1 MKKTKRVLAM
11 LLSLILTMSA
21 AVQVAFATQDP
32 TTLDDHLVVHY
43 DFEGAT
49 VADALKDKSTG
60 GSVKDDLS
68 AYVKTDLTAST
79 GTATEVGS
87 TDFNSSFVIDSVNGT
102 AKNLKSNASLQTPSS
117 ADTQCVYS
125 GDGEGN
131 YGTATWFVRFKLED
145 VDSAETCVIEMRI
158 NNKSKCLFTLSV
170 NTGGLL
176 YTKAGKTGSASA
188 NYTHT
193 NGTDG
198 VINDGVYVNFVLV
211 MQAGQGASG
220 YDHDMSYTPYISYGN
235 PTSAA
240 DWTKLKE
247 SGVTPF
253 RDDALT
259 SAPLSLFDRYDCA
272 GSNNTTLTYDDVRLY
287 NKGLTTAEM
296 QEIFDTGS
304 FANKA
309 PTMVGHQTKASAEAG
324 KSDMRLL
331 AVVNKL
337 EGVKEFGYK
346 IEQGDNSTEISCK
359 YVYTSVLETYAN
371 QTTTLNATD
380 EGGNYFIALH
390 ITGIPDGS
398 VQTFTVTPFTV
409 ATDGTVYYG
418 SPQEITL
425 NTAQ

>member
-11 LLSLILTMSA
+11 LLSVILTMSA

-60 GSVKDDLS
+60 GSVKDDLKAYIGGTLTETS
-68 AYVKTDLTAST
+68 AANFAST
-79 GTATEVGS
+79 FA
-87 TDFNSSFVIDSVNGT
+87 IDPVNGT
-102 AKNLKSNASLQTPSS
+102 ASNLTTNAALLAAISDDLKCIYTENS
-117 ADTQCVYS
+117 
-125 GDGEGN
+125 GN
-131 YGTATWFVRFKLED
+131 YGTATWFVRFKIDD
-145 VDSAETCVIEMRI
+145 VDSADSCVLEMRTGNAG
-158 NNKSKCLFTLSV
+158 NNCLFTFTT
-170 NTGGLL
+170 NAAGNL
-176 YTKAGKTGSASA
+176 YTRTATTSKKSSTTLLTQEA
-188 NYTHT
+188 N
-193 NGTDG
+193 G
-198 VINDGVYVNFVLV
+198 VISDGVYVNIALV

-220 YDHDMSYTPYISYGN
+220 YDHDMYFTPYIAYGN

-240 DWTKLKE
+240 DWTKLAE
-247 SGVTPF
+247 PILRSF
-253 RDDALT
+253 RDEGFANV
-259 SAPLSLFDRYDCA
+259 PLSLFDRGDCA